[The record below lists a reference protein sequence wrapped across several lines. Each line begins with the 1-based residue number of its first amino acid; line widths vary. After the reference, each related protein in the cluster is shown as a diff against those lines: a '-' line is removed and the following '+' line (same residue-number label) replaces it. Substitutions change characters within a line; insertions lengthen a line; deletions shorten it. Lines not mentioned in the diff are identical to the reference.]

1 MVCGGESVKPAG
13 ACPVSNDTASCG
25 DVEQEPR
32 NEILEGP
39 KGRVV
44 VRDVDGDGIYNPAVD
59 EIHAVAEGEVQEVE
73 VGKKGADAGEVT
85 QRLKAMGIGGL
96 PRRGTPIGL
105 LKDYVDAIREAR
117 AFARDGDAKDVVELA
132 LSDAKDAAAKAHIP
146 VEKAVLGEIR
156 GRAEY
161 YGLISVKNLAP
172 LPYFDKENRKDM
184 EGSIDAAKKVA
195 GPAGISDEQFE
206 RDSQGARYIVS
217 QMRLVEGMALA
228 RARKKGEAMKAFDEG
243 KAIADMGGFE
253 ESFVKLLKAE
263 YAELISVD
271 SLSSLPFYDGENR
284 DDVEGRLD
292 VAAIVGNAAG
302 LTQENIDKDAQG
314 ARFELCI
321 RHYVEATKLA
331 KEGKV
336 LEARVAREKADSI
349 SEMGDYGSIF
359 GITSEN
365 IEKAIADYERAD
377 RVVKNEGAAEEVGW
391 KKILAEIETTLNH
404 MPHTL
409 VKAAV
414 RAEGK

>member
-59 EIHAVAEGEVQEVE
+59 EIHAVAEGEMQEVE
-73 VGKKGADAGEVT
+73 VGKKGADAGEVM
-85 QRLKAMGIGGL
+85 QRLKAMGIGGT
-96 PRRGTPIGL
+96 PKRGTPIGL

-228 RARKKGEAMKAFDEG
+228 RARKKG
-243 KAIADMGGFE
+243 
-253 ESFVKLLKAE
+253 
-263 YAELISVD
+263 
-271 SLSSLPFYDGENR
+271 
-284 DDVEGRLD
+284 
-292 VAAIVGNAAG
+292 
-302 LTQENIDKDAQG
+302 
-314 ARFELCI
+314 
-321 RHYVEATKLA
+321 
-331 KEGKV
+331 
-336 LEARVAREKADSI
+336 
-349 SEMGDYGSIF
+349 
-359 GITSEN
+359 
-365 IEKAIADYERAD
+365 
-377 RVVKNEGAAEEVGW
+377 
-391 KKILAEIETTLNH
+391 
-404 MPHTL
+404 
-409 VKAAV
+409 
-414 RAEGK
+414 